1 MTQTIDAVFQS
12 AYDAEVKRAYGDE
25 SLLERT
31 VRTKTGIV
39 GQEVYFRKAGKGM
52 ASRLIKDA
60 DVTAMNVDF
69 SQVKCPMESWGAYDY
84 ADDLD
89 QTNINFSEAKELGGI
104 AGTALGLRKDQ
115 IKIDAMKNK
124 VSQEVGSKTQKLSV
138 EALRNAAKILNKHGV
153 PKQDRFFIHNAQ
165 QLDDLLGSTQITS
178 SEYNTVKA
186 LVNGEINT
194 FMGFEF
200 ICIAE
205 RKEGG
210 LPKNTENT
218 ATMAFAYHKS
228 AIGFASSKEVNSSID
243 WIPEKQAW
251 LVGGK
256 FRAGAVV
263 IDTEGLVGVWSVD
276 NAA

>member
-1 MTQTIDAVFQS
+1 MSQKIDAVFQS

-52 ASRLIKDA
+52 ASKLIKDA

-84 ADDLD
+84 ADELD

-124 VSQEVGSKTQKLSV
+124 VSQEVGDKTKALSV
-138 EALRNAAKILNKHGV
+138 EALRNASKILNQHGV

-178 SEYNTVKA
+178 SDYNTVKA

-210 LPKNTENT
+210 LPKDTANT

-263 IDTEGLVGVWSVD
+263 IDAEGLVGVWSVD
-276 NAA
+276 NVA